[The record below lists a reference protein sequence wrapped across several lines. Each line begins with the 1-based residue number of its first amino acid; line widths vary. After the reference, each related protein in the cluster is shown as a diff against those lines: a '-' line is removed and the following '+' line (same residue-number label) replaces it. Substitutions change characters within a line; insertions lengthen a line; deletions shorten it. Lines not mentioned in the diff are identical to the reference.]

1 LDAELMTAR
10 GNLHYIN
17 QDGQKVLAVTT
28 FHPRTLLARPML
40 KAQAWKDLQ
49 MLIPKGAV

>member
-1 LDAELMTAR
+1 MAAR
-10 GNLHYIN
+10 QNLAKIN
-17 QDGQKVLAVTT
+17 HKDRKMAAVAT

-49 MLIPKGAV
+49 MLLRSDNL

>member
-1 LDAELMTAR
+1 LMDAR
-10 GNLHYIN
+10 DIKSNIN
-17 QDGQKVLAVTT
+17 HIVGKKAATPT

-49 MLIPKGAV
+49 MVAKKDAL